1 MTLIKLFCEFFL
13 GHVNFC
19 SGWYNSLIH
28 LPEGQVLK
36 KNFGKD
42 CALYIYK
49 SSSAFT
55 IPKINTK
62 WTKIIYLYLMR
73 ADLEA

>member
-42 CALYIYK
+42 CMHVHKETVFLFYGKFAVFQTRKFFFI
-49 SSSAFT
+49 
-55 IPKINTK
+55 
-62 WTKIIYLYLMR
+62 
-73 ADLEA
+73 